1 MKTKI
6 AFGTLLTI
14 IAAVAVLLAFE
25 ASSNGRHEREILEL
39 RQRMA
44 GESALEVLELQK
56 ACAARA
62 RVAFDRAVATPS
74 REDRY
79 ESHYNPGLRTCF
91 VYITAWTA
99 NEKSLTTI
107 VRYVLADAVKGR
119 EYATF
124 EGRYVAPSRPS
135 GTCLVGPQPMKRCD
149 SLTPHAAAG
158 AVGICRAAA
167 DASR

>member
-14 IAAVAVLLAFE
+14 VAALAVLLAFK
-25 ASSNGRHEREILEL
+25 ASSNGRRL
-39 RQRMA
+39 A
-44 GESALEVLELQK
+44 GEAPLEVLELQK
-56 ACAARA
+56 ACAAQA
-62 RVAFDRAVATPS
+62 RVAFDRAVATPT

-79 ESHYNPGLRTCF
+79 ESHYNAGLRTCF
-91 VYITAWTA
+91 VYITAWTV

-124 EGRYVAPSRPS
+124 EGRYVASSRPS

-149 SLTPHAAAG
+149 SFDEFQFFVKGHMEW
-158 AVGICRAAA
+158 
-167 DASR
+167 